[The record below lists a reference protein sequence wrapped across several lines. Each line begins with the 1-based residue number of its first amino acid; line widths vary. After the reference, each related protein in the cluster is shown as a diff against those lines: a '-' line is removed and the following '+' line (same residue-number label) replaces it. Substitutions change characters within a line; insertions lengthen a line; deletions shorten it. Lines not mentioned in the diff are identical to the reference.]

1 MKKSKKTAESS
12 SATRML
18 QEFQRVEASATA
30 SSRNRR
36 TGVTRDSFT
45 STKSG
50 SVDGSGIVASEAASS
65 GTSLT
70 KFKESRQETTIMAPS
85 NDHDGRRPWQA
96 QTYETSPPHL
106 GTSKSRLVQTKSP
119 DHSDS
124 DDDFPG
130 SLFEALKAELSSN
143 AGNERGEE
151 SPEKHLSTIS
161 RRQDS
166 QTQRFKH
173 PSQITSAQY
182 ASVSFSLND
191 IMECVEIV

>member
-70 KFKESRQETTIMAPS
+70 KFNESRRETIIMAPS
-85 NDHDGRRPWQA
+85 NGRRPGQA
-96 QTYETSPPHL
+96 QTYETPPPHL
-106 GTSKSRLVQTKSP
+106 GTSKRRLVQTWSQ

-130 SLFEALKAELSSN
+130 SLFEALKAEHSSN
-143 AGNERGEE
+143 AGNEKGEA
-151 SPEKHLSTIS
+151 SSEKRLSTTSIL
-161 RRQDS
+161 QDS
-166 QTQRFKH
+166 QTERFKQ